1 MYVSRRILMYQK
13 PVFSD
18 RAQAGLALADEVKAL
33 NLRDC
38 VVIGLPRG
46 GVPVAA
52 EVARAIEAPL
62 DVIVVRKLGLPEQP
76 EVGFGAI
83 GEDAV
88 QVLNPEIV
96 GAVGLTQAQ
105 IDEIASKEKRFLQNR
120 VLQIRALYPEVPLR
134 NKTVVIVDDGIA
146 TGIDARAACRVAKA
160 RGATRVIL
168 AVPVAPWDWQRRL
181 SSEADDFITV
191 IEANNLRAVGE
202 FYEDFA
208 PVEDEEMLSYLN
220 EN

>member
-168 AVPVAPWDWQRRL
+168 AVPVAPWNWQRRL

>member
-1 MYVSRRILMYQK
+1 MYQK